1 MLFNSYEFICL
12 YLPITLIIYF
22 FLNKKR
28 LIIPARL
35 WLVISSLFF
44 YSYWN
49 PKYLPLLLGTILF
62 NFYVGKILSTCSY
75 RLFFK
80 KSIFIFGICANV
92 ALLGYFK
99 YTDFLLENFNFVFSY
114 DVPPQNII
122 LPLAISYFTFQQIA
136 YLVDSYQGRTSEH
149 NLLNYSLFVSFFPQL
164 IMGPITHHKEII
176 SQFGKPFK
184 TRFNYNHIALG
195 LFIFSIGFAKKI
207 LLADSLIG
215 YGHAAFN
222 EAQQLTMIEA
232 WYAALSYTLAYYFDL
247 SGYADMA
254 IGLGKM
260 FNINIPINFNSPYKA
275 RNFSDYWSR
284 WHITLSRF
292 LTWYVYV
299 PLGGNKKGRYRSY
312 INIMLTF
319 LVSGIWHGAG
329 WTFIVWGI
337 MNGIFVVIAQV
348 MKNMNLQLNYY
359 LAWFLTFIGVIIAR
373 VLFVSNNISDA
384 FYVTYTMFDLN
395 ALVVDNLPHAN
406 LYYQT
411 PYLVVGLFIAL
422 FLKNSHDMAQN
433 FKPNLKYAMY
443 TSLLLIASLITLSE
457 NVEFLYFQ
465 F

>member
-12 YLPITLIIYF
+12 YLPITLVIYF

-35 WLVISSLFF
+35 WLVLCSLFF

-62 NFYVGKILSTCSY
+62 NFYIGRILSTFLY
-75 RLFFK
+75 NNLFK
-80 KSIFIFGICANV
+80 KSILIFGICANV
-92 ALLGYFK
+92 GLLGYFK
-99 YTDFLLENFNFVFSY
+99 YTDFLLENYNFLFSS
-114 DVPPQNII
+114 DVALQHII

-176 SQFGKPFK
+176 SQFAEPFK
-184 TRFNYNHIALG
+184 TRLNYNHIALG
-195 LFIFSIGFAKKI
+195 LFIFSIGLAKKT
-207 LLADSLIG
+207 LLADPLIG
-215 YGHAAFN
+215 YGHAAFLQ
-222 EAQQLTMIEA
+222 AQQLTMIEA

-254 IGLGKM
+254 IGIGKM
-260 FNINIPINFNSPYKA
+260 FNITIPINFNSPYKA
-275 RNFSDYWSR
+275 RNFSDYWAR
-284 WHITLSRF
+284 WHVTLTRF
-292 LTWYVYV
+292 LTWYLYV
-299 PLGGNKKGRYRSY
+299 PLGGNRKGPSRTY

-337 MNGIFVVIAQV
+337 MNGIWVVAAQI
-348 MKNMNLQLNYY
+348 MKNLNLQLNFY
-359 LAWFLTFIGVIIAR
+359 LARLLTLLGIVIGWIF
-373 VLFVSNNISDA
+373 FVSNNFSDA
-384 FYVTYTMFDLN
+384 FYVTRTLFDIN
-395 ALVVDNLPHAN
+395 ALVFAELPHAN
-406 LYYQT
+406 FYYQT
-411 PYLVVGLFIAL
+411 PFIVVGLFITL
-422 FLKNSHDMAQN
+422 FLKNSHEMAQN
-433 FKPNLKYAMY
+433 FKPNLKYAAY
-443 TSLLLIASLITLSE
+443 TSILFIVSMITLSE